1 MKQWKRLTSVLL
13 VLGMVLGL
21 MPLSAF
27 AAEPAKKPF
36 TEFTE
41 VVDGNTYTY
50 MPLDDDT
57 VELTG
62 FDPKATAA
70 NVVIPSTA
78 TSDGKK
84 YSVTSI
90 GTDAFSWCTALTT
103 VNLGNSVVSI
113 GTGAFGMCTALTT
126 VNFGNSVDSIG
137 DSAFAYC
144 TSLESVTLP
153 DSIVS
158 IGAGAFSSCTQLD
171 SVTIPSRVQT
181 IGHSAFDYGI
191 LSSKTKLGELH
202 YTGTKAQW
210 DELMNKEISYTDDEG
225 SHTGSTRD
233 LNPML
238 KNPENFD
245 YAHTV
250 SFDYGGKA
258 EGTSKVVEY
267 EGTVTPPDDPT
278 ADGYQFEGW
287 YTQKNGG
294 ELFNFTQPIKE
305 DVTVYAHWSEVK
317 PDRTVYFDCGNQ
329 AAESTKV
336 VVQHGEKV
344 TPPADPKADGY
355 RFEGWYT
362 QENGGE
368 PFDFNQEITEDVKVY
383 AHWSKVETNHTV
395 YFNCGGKAEGS
406 TKVVQYGEKVTPPA
420 NPTADGYQFEGWYTQ
435 ENGGVPFDFEQDI
448 TKDVTV
454 YAHWSEVKPDRTVYF
469 DCGSQAKGFS
479 MVVQYEGT
487 VTQPADPKAD
497 GYRFEGWYT
506 QENGDEKF
514 DFRQPIKEDVTVYA
528 HWSEVKPEPNPEP
541 NPEPTPEPTPTP
553 TPTPDP
559 DTDTAKEYTLTEKD
573 GSLVR
578 VTVEENGATVD
589 ITKNVVLQKQG
600 TTQIG
605 KIPAGAMV
613 TVAANAAPE
622 GMVFAQWNI
631 SDPALMGD
639 PDVVHTS
646 QTMTFP
652 MPQADVTVEAMY
664 ESAENARET
673 ELLGS
678 AAMIGAVGISAVVLA
693 YQAHQLGTELYLRY
707 LLPSGAALPQNRI
720 QLAELLW
727 RNAGEPVPDVNAM
740 YEDIDLNEE
749 AAQQAA
755 QWALENELMELPDE
769 EHTGQFK
776 PDEQISYGEAIRA
789 WKKAQ
794 QLKTAE

>member
-1 MKQWKRLTSVLL
+1 MKQLKRLTSVLL
-13 VLGMVLGL
+13 VLGIVLGL

-41 VVDGNTYTY
+41 EVNGNTYTY
-50 MPLDDDT
+50 MPLDDST

-70 NVVIPSTA
+70 YVEIPSTA
-78 TSDGKK
+78 TSDGKE

-90 GTDAFSWCTALTT
+90 GNGAFAGHDELKTVKLPDSIISIGTGAFGYCSQLTT
-103 VNLGNSVVSI
+103 VNLGNSVRSI
-113 GTGAFGMCTALTT
+113 GENAFIFCMSMEELTIPQSIEVIEHGAFYYGYN
-126 VNFGNSVDSIG
+126 VKKQ
-137 DSAFAYC
+137 
-144 TSLESVTLP
+144 LE
-153 DSIVS
+153 I
-158 IGAGAFSSCTQLD
+158 
-171 SVTIPSRVQT
+171 
-181 IGHSAFDYGI
+181 
-191 LSSKTKLGELH
+191 LH

-210 DELMNKEISYTDDEG
+210 DELMKKKISYTGDDFSYTDEIG
-225 SHTGSTRD
+225 NM
-233 LNPML
+233 NPML
-238 KNPENFD
+238 NNPKEFH
-245 YAHTV
+245 YAPTV
-250 SFDYGGKA
+250 SFDCGDLAKK
-258 EGTSKVVEY
+258 TSKVVEY
-267 EGTVTPPDDPT
+267 EGIVTPPDDPT

-294 ELFNFTQPIKE
+294 ELFNFNQKITK

-317 PDRTVYFDCGNQ
+317 PDHTVYFDCGNQ
-329 AAESTKV
+329 AAESTKVV

-362 QENGGE
+362 QENGGV

-383 AHWSKVETNHTV
+383 AHWSVKPAPDPEPP
-395 YFNCGGKAEGS
+395 
-406 TKVVQYGEKVTPPA
+406 TPPT
-420 NPTADGYQFEGWYTQ
+420 PTT
-435 ENGGVPFDFEQDI
+435 
-448 TKDVTV
+448 
-454 YAHWSEVKPDRTVYF
+454 
-469 DCGSQAKGFS
+469 
-479 MVVQYEGT
+479 
-487 VTQPADPKAD
+487 
-497 GYRFEGWYT
+497 
-506 QENGDEKF
+506 
-514 DFRQPIKEDVTVYA
+514 
-528 HWSEVKPEPNPEP
+528 
-541 NPEPTPEPTPTP
+541 PTTPTPTP

-573 GSLVR
+573 GSLVC
-578 VTVEENGATVD
+578 VTVEKNGTTVD
-589 ITKNVVLQKQG
+589 ITKNVELKKEG
-600 TTQIG
+600 TTRIG

-613 TVAANAAPE
+613 TVEANAAPE

-631 SDPALMGD
+631 SDPELMGD
-639 PDVVHTS
+639 PDVAHTS

-652 MPQADVTVEAMY
+652 MPAADVTIEAMY

-707 LLPSGAALPQNRI
+707 LLPSGAAIPQNRI

-740 YEDIDLNEE
+740 YEDIGLNEE

-755 QWALENELMELPDE
+755 QWAVENELMELPDE
-769 EHTGQFK
+769 EHTEQFK

>member
-1 MKQWKRLTSVLL
+1 MKQLKRLTSVLL
-13 VLGMVLGL
+13 VLGIVLGL

-36 TEFTE
+36 TKFTE
-41 VVDGNTYTY
+41 EVDGNTYTY
-50 MPLDDDT
+50 MPLNDST

-62 FDPKATAA
+62 VDPKATAA
-70 NVVIPSTA
+70 NVEIPSTA
-78 TSDGKK
+78 TSDGKE

-90 GTDAFSWCTALTT
+90 GNGAFAGHDELKTVKLPDSIISIGTGAFGYCSQLTT
-103 VNLGNSVVSI
+103 VNLGNSVRSI
-113 GTGAFGMCTALTT
+113 GENAFTFCMSMEELTIPQSIEVIEHGAFYYGY
-126 VNFGNSVDSIG
+126 NEKKQ
-137 DSAFAYC
+137 
-144 TSLESVTLP
+144 LE
-153 DSIVS
+153 I
-158 IGAGAFSSCTQLD
+158 
-171 SVTIPSRVQT
+171 
-181 IGHSAFDYGI
+181 
-191 LSSKTKLGELH
+191 LH

-210 DELMNKEISYTDDEG
+210 DELMKKKISYTGDDFSYTDEIG
-225 SHTGSTRD
+225 NM
-233 LNPML
+233 NPML
-238 KNPENFD
+238 NNPKEFH
-245 YAHTV
+245 YAPTV
-250 SFDYGGKA
+250 S
-258 EGTSKVVEY
+258 
-267 EGTVTPPDDPT
+267 
-278 ADGYQFEGW
+278 
-287 YTQKNGG
+287 
-294 ELFNFTQPIKE
+294 
-305 DVTVYAHWSEVK
+305 
-317 PDRTVYFDCGNQ
+317 FDCGNQ
-329 AAESTKV
+329 AAESTKVV

-362 QENGGE
+362 QENGGV

-383 AHWSKVETNHTV
+383 AHWSVKPAPDPEPP
-395 YFNCGGKAEGS
+395 
-406 TKVVQYGEKVTPPA
+406 TPPT
-420 NPTADGYQFEGWYTQ
+420 PTT
-435 ENGGVPFDFEQDI
+435 
-448 TKDVTV
+448 
-454 YAHWSEVKPDRTVYF
+454 
-469 DCGSQAKGFS
+469 
-479 MVVQYEGT
+479 
-487 VTQPADPKAD
+487 
-497 GYRFEGWYT
+497 
-506 QENGDEKF
+506 
-514 DFRQPIKEDVTVYA
+514 
-528 HWSEVKPEPNPEP
+528 
-541 NPEPTPEPTPTP
+541 PTTPTP

-573 GSLVR
+573 GSLVC
-578 VTVEENGATVD
+578 VTVEKNGTTVD
-589 ITKNVVLQKQG
+589 ITEKVVLEQQG

-639 PDVVHTS
+639 PDVAHTS

-652 MPQADVTVEAMY
+652 MPAADVTVEAMY

-693 YQAHQLGTELYLRY
+693 YQAHQLGTELYLKY

-740 YEDIDLNEE
+740 YEDIGLNEE

-755 QWALENELMELPDE
+755 QWAVENELMELPDE
-769 EHTGQFK
+769 EHTEQFK

>member
-1 MKQWKRLTSVLL
+1 MKQLKRLTSVLL
-13 VLGMVLGL
+13 VLGIVLGL

-62 FDPKATAA
+62 FEPKATAA
-70 NVVIPSTA
+70 YVEIPSTA
-78 TSDGKK
+78 TSDGKE

-90 GTDAFSWCTALTT
+90 GNGAFAGHDELKTVKLPDSIISIGTGAFGYCSQLTT
-103 VNLGNSVVSI
+103 VNLGNSVRSI
-113 GTGAFGMCTALTT
+113 GENAFTFCMSMEELTIPQSIEVIEHGAFYYGYN
-126 VNFGNSVDSIG
+126 VKKQ
-137 DSAFAYC
+137 
-144 TSLESVTLP
+144 LE
-153 DSIVS
+153 I
-158 IGAGAFSSCTQLD
+158 
-171 SVTIPSRVQT
+171 
-181 IGHSAFDYGI
+181 
-191 LSSKTKLGELH
+191 LH

-210 DELMNKEISYTDDEG
+210 DELMKKKISYTGDDFSYTDEIG
-225 SHTGSTRD
+225 NM
-233 LNPML
+233 NPML
-238 KNPENFD
+238 NNPKEFHYAPTVSFECGDPEKKTSKVVEYEGIVTPPADPIAKGHQFDGWYTKENGGVPFD
-245 YAHTV
+245 FNQKITKDVTVYAHWSEVKPDHTV
-250 SFDYGGKA
+250 YFDYGGKA
-258 EGTSKVVEY
+258 EGSTKVVQYGEK
-267 EGTVTPPDDPT
+267 VTPPANPK
-278 ADGYQFEGW
+278 ADGYRFEGW

-294 ELFNFTQPIKE
+294 VKFDFGQSITE

-317 PDRTVYFDCGNQ
+317 PDHTVYFNCGGK
-329 AAESTKV
+329 AEGSTKV
-336 VVQHGEKV
+336 VQYGEKV
-344 TPPADPKADGY
+344 TPPANPKADGY

-383 AHWSKVETNHTV
+383 AHWS
-395 YFNCGGKAEGS
+395 
-406 TKVVQYGEKVTPPA
+406 
-420 NPTADGYQFEGWYTQ
+420 
-435 ENGGVPFDFEQDI
+435 
-448 TKDVTV
+448 
-454 YAHWSEVKPDRTVYF
+454 EVKPD
-469 DCGSQAKGFS
+469 
-479 MVVQYEGT
+479 
-487 VTQPADPKAD
+487 P
-497 GYRFEGWYT
+497 
-506 QENGDEKF
+506 
-514 DFRQPIKEDVTVYA
+514 
-528 HWSEVKPEPNPEP
+528 KPEPKPEP
-541 NPEPTPEPTPTP
+541 EP

-573 GSLVR
+573 GSLVC
-578 VTVEENGATVD
+578 VTVEKNGTTVD
-589 ITKNVVLQKQG
+589 ITKNVELKKEG

-639 PDVVHTS
+639 PDVAHTS

-652 MPQADVTVEAMY
+652 MPTADVTVEAMY

-693 YQAHQLGTELYLRY
+693 YQAHQLGTELYLKY

-740 YEDIDLNEE
+740 YEDIGLNEE

-769 EHTGQFK
+769 EHTEQFK

>member
-1 MKQWKRLTSVLL
+1 M
-13 VLGMVLGL
+13 
-21 MPLSAF
+21 
-27 AAEPAKKPF
+27 
-36 TEFTE
+36 
-41 VVDGNTYTY
+41 VDGNTYTY

-62 FDPKATAA
+62 FEPKATAA
-70 NVVIPSTA
+70 YVEIPSTA
-78 TSDGKK
+78 TSDGKE

-90 GTDAFSWCTALTT
+90 GNGAFAGHDELKTVKLPDSIISIGTGAFGYCSQLTT
-103 VNLGNSVVSI
+103 VNLGNSVRSI
-113 GTGAFGMCTALTT
+113 GENAFTFCMSMEELTIPQSIEVIEHGAFYYGYN
-126 VNFGNSVDSIG
+126 VKKQ
-137 DSAFAYC
+137 
-144 TSLESVTLP
+144 LE
-153 DSIVS
+153 I
-158 IGAGAFSSCTQLD
+158 
-171 SVTIPSRVQT
+171 
-181 IGHSAFDYGI
+181 
-191 LSSKTKLGELH
+191 LH

-210 DELMNKEISYTDDEG
+210 DELMKKKISYTGDDFSYTDEIG
-225 SHTGSTRD
+225 NM
-233 LNPML
+233 NPML
-238 KNPENFD
+238 NNPKEFHYAPTVSFECGDPEKKTSKVVEYEGIVTPPADPIAKGHQFDGWYTKENGGVPFD
-245 YAHTV
+245 FNQKITKDVTVYAHWSEVKPDHTV
-250 SFDYGGKA
+250 YFDYGGKA
-258 EGTSKVVEY
+258 EGSTKVVQYGEK
-267 EGTVTPPDDPT
+267 VTPPANPK
-278 ADGYQFEGW
+278 ADGYRFEGW

-294 ELFNFTQPIKE
+294 VKFDFGQSITE

-317 PDRTVYFDCGNQ
+317 PDHTVYFDYGGK
-329 AAESTKV
+329 AEGSTKV
-336 VVQHGEKV
+336 VQYGEKV
-344 TPPADPKADGY
+344 TPPANPKADGY

-383 AHWSKVETNHTV
+383 AHWS
-395 YFNCGGKAEGS
+395 
-406 TKVVQYGEKVTPPA
+406 
-420 NPTADGYQFEGWYTQ
+420 
-435 ENGGVPFDFEQDI
+435 
-448 TKDVTV
+448 
-454 YAHWSEVKPDRTVYF
+454 EVKPD
-469 DCGSQAKGFS
+469 
-479 MVVQYEGT
+479 
-487 VTQPADPKAD
+487 P
-497 GYRFEGWYT
+497 
-506 QENGDEKF
+506 
-514 DFRQPIKEDVTVYA
+514 
-528 HWSEVKPEPNPEP
+528 KPEPKPEP
-541 NPEPTPEPTPTP
+541 EP

-573 GSLVR
+573 GSLVC
-578 VTVEENGATVD
+578 VTVEKNGTTVD
-589 ITKNVVLQKQG
+589 ITKNVELKKEG

-639 PDVVHTS
+639 PDVAHTS

-652 MPQADVTVEAMY
+652 MPTADVTVEAMY

-693 YQAHQLGTELYLRY
+693 YQAHQLGTELYLKY

-740 YEDIDLNEE
+740 YEDIGLNEE

-769 EHTGQFK
+769 EHTEQFK

>member
-1 MKQWKRLTSVLL
+1 MKQLKRLTSVLL
-13 VLGMVLGL
+13 VLGIVLGL

-41 VVDGNTYTY
+41 EVNGNTYTY
-50 MPLDDDT
+50 MPLDDST

-70 NVVIPSTA
+70 YVEIPSTA
-78 TSDGKK
+78 TSDGKE

-90 GTDAFSWCTALTT
+90 GNGAFAGHDELKTVKLPDSIISIGTGAFGYCSQLTT
-103 VNLGNSVVSI
+103 VNLGNSVRSI
-113 GTGAFGMCTALTT
+113 GENAFTFCMSMEELTIPQSIEVIEHGAFYYGYN
-126 VNFGNSVDSIG
+126 VKKQ
-137 DSAFAYC
+137 
-144 TSLESVTLP
+144 LE
-153 DSIVS
+153 I
-158 IGAGAFSSCTQLD
+158 
-171 SVTIPSRVQT
+171 
-181 IGHSAFDYGI
+181 
-191 LSSKTKLGELH
+191 LH

-210 DELMNKEISYTDDEG
+210 DELMKKKISYTGDDFSYTDEIG
-225 SHTGSTRD
+225 NM
-233 LNPML
+233 NPML
-238 KNPENFD
+238 NNPKEFH
-245 YAHTV
+245 YAPTV
-250 SFDYGGKA
+250 SFDCGDLAKK
-258 EGTSKVVEY
+258 TSKVVEY
-267 EGTVTPPDDPT
+267 EGIVTPPDDPT
-278 ADGYQFEGW
+278 ADGYQVEGW

-294 ELFNFTQPIKE
+294 ELFNFNQKITK

-317 PDRTVYFDCGNQ
+317 PDHTVYFDCGNQ
-329 AAESTKV
+329 AAESTKVV

-362 QENGGE
+362 QENGGV

-383 AHWSKVETNHTV
+383 AHWSVKPAPDPEPP
-395 YFNCGGKAEGS
+395 
-406 TKVVQYGEKVTPPA
+406 TPPT
-420 NPTADGYQFEGWYTQ
+420 PTT
-435 ENGGVPFDFEQDI
+435 
-448 TKDVTV
+448 
-454 YAHWSEVKPDRTVYF
+454 
-469 DCGSQAKGFS
+469 
-479 MVVQYEGT
+479 
-487 VTQPADPKAD
+487 
-497 GYRFEGWYT
+497 
-506 QENGDEKF
+506 
-514 DFRQPIKEDVTVYA
+514 
-528 HWSEVKPEPNPEP
+528 
-541 NPEPTPEPTPTP
+541 PTTPTPTP

-573 GSLVR
+573 GSLVC
-578 VTVEENGATVD
+578 VTVEKNGTTVD
-589 ITKNVVLQKQG
+589 ITKNVELKKEG
-600 TTQIG
+600 TTRIG

-613 TVAANAAPE
+613 TVEANAAPE

-631 SDPALMGD
+631 SDPELMGD
-639 PDVVHTS
+639 PDVAHTS

-652 MPQADVTVEAMY
+652 MPAADVTIEAMY

-707 LLPSGAALPQNRI
+707 LLPSGAAIPQNRI

-740 YEDIDLNEE
+740 YEDIGLNEE

-755 QWALENELMELPDE
+755 QWAVENELMELPDE
-769 EHTGQFK
+769 EHTEQFK